1 MTSVND
7 AQTLRTRILEL
18 VEQYAE
24 RVHGEKAFVPNTSA
38 VPSAGKVLGRR
49 EMRYLVDSCLDFWLT
64 TGRFNAEFEKKF
76 AAVTGAIRAITT
88 NSGSSANLLAASALT
103 SPLLEDKALEP
114 GDEVITCATGFPTT
128 VNPLIQNGLI
138 PVFLDVEL
146 GTYNIDVVRLEEAI
160 TSRTRA
166 IMVAHT
172 LGNPFNLDAIT
183 SVAKKNDLFLVED
196 CCDAL
201 GSTYRGKRVGTFGT
215 LGTISF
221 YPAHHITMGEG
232 GAVLCNS
239 MIFKRIVESFRDWG
253 RDCYC
258 DPGKDNTCNRRFDW
272 KLGDLP
278 YGYDHKFTYSHLGY
292 NLKITDM
299 QAAVGLAQLERLDE
313 FVATRRRN
321 WLYLRDGLKDL
332 EEFLLLPV
340 PTPNSDPSWFGFCL
354 TVHPNDLFERN
365 ELLVYLNN
373 QCKIGTRLLFAG
385 NLTRQ
390 PYMHRR
396 QYRVVGPLDN
406 SDVVMNSTF
415 WVGLYPGLTRA
426 HLDHTISSI
435 RSFINGRR

>member
-1 MTSVND
+1 
-7 AQTLRTRILEL
+7 
-18 VEQYAE
+18 
-24 RVHGEKAFVPNTSA
+24 
-38 VPSAGKVLGRR
+38 
-49 EMRYLVDSCLDFWLT
+49 
-64 TGRFNAEFEKKF
+64 
-76 AAVTGAIRAITT
+76 
-88 NSGSSANLLAASALT
+88 
-103 SPLLEDKALEP
+103 
-114 GDEVITCATGFPTT
+114 
-128 VNPLIQNGLI
+128 
-138 PVFLDVEL
+138 
-146 GTYNIDVVRLEEAI
+146 
-160 TSRTRA
+160 
-166 IMVAHT
+166 
-172 LGNPFNLDAIT
+172 
-183 SVAKKNDLFLVED
+183 
-196 CCDAL
+196 
-201 GSTYRGKRVGTFGT
+201 
-215 LGTISF
+215 
-221 YPAHHITMGEG
+221 
-232 GAVLCNS
+232 
-239 MIFKRIVESFRDWG
+239 
-253 RDCYC
+253 
-258 DPGKDNTCNRRFDW
+258 
-272 KLGDLP
+272 
-278 YGYDHKFTYSHLGY
+278 
-292 NLKITDM
+292 M

-390 PYMHRR
+390 PYMHGR